1 MSDKMKIMQFRI
13 LSGPNYWSLLPCI
26 QMLLDI
32 GELEE
37 QPTNKIKG
45 FHKRFT
51 EALPSIHE
59 HRCSVGKSGGFF
71 QRIEE
76 GTWMGHVV
84 EHTALELQTLAGMDT
99 GFGRTRETGDKGIYH
114 VVYSYIVSEV
124 GKRAGELSVELCE
137 KLIRGDKY
145 DLNAVVQELK

>member
-13 LSGPNYWSLLPCI
+13 LSGPNYWSLRPCI

-32 GELEE
+32 DELEE

-45 FHKRFT
+45 FHKRFA

-71 QRIEE
+71 QRVEE

-84 EHTALELQTLAGMDT
+84 EH
-99 GFGRTRETGDKGIYH
+99 
-114 VVYSYIVSEV
+114 
-124 GKRAGELSVELCE
+124 LS
-137 KLIRGDKY
+137 LIHI
-145 DLNAVVQELK
+145 